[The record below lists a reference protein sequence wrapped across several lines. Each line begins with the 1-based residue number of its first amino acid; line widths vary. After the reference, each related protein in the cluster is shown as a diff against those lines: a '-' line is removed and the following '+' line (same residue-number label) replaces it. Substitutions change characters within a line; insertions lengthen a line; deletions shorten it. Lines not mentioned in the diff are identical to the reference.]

1 MALDNSVST
10 RMVAWLPI
18 FISAGALI
26 VSIIVAVMTA
36 KRETKF
42 KKRELN
48 DRIFLEIYLK
58 YMTKE
63 IPESVA
69 KMKMIGDGELSGA
82 KECTEVLRKMRMES
96 IYYRYLDKEF
106 YEKITKELTK
116 FEDYLVNNI
125 NHKCTGEEQQKMLN
139 EIERKT
145 KAIYEIL
152 MEKRMK
158 L

>member
-1 MALDNSVST
+1 
-10 RMVAWLPI
+10 MVTWLPI
-18 FISAGALI
+18 LISAGALI
-26 VSIIVAVMTA
+26 VSIVVAIMTA

-48 DRIFLEIYLK
+48 DKIFLEIYLK
-58 YMTKE
+58 YMTKD

-82 KECTEVLRKMRMES
+82 KECTEVLRKMRIES
-96 IYYRYLDKEF
+96 IYYRYLDKGF
-106 YEKITKELTK
+106 YERITKELTN

-139 EIERKT
+139 EIEKKT
-145 KAIYEIL
+145 KAVYEIL